1 MEEENL
7 SLIYYKNGCKAFES
21 GDYIPAKAFFLEAL
35 NSGELSGEHTQ
46 TVCYHLAEIYKK
58 LEQYLEATAWVTKT
72 ILSGSEIA
80 AERFLDNSFL
90 KEELLS
96 VCSFIVLKY
105 SGYVFNS
112 LNLLWS
118 DWYTNCNGGVKIIS
132 NSSQVDYKVIDFIFN
147 LTKYDTETAL
157 EFFEYCL
164 FNKIITPDIYRNIIF
179 THLMSAVLTDKV
191 SYGLFASFLL
201 DNFQEAKNYL
211 NKLSPEFLYSKF
223 VVLQNRIEK
232 IAHKTIRDELNYIIF
247 EKFQANQDCFHDP
260 DYCKAV
266 HHCLEAISN
275 DFMIPRI
282 IIEQYVQNLYM
293 INDHY
298 DVLNIKQF
306 ALRRLNDHPDK
317 LSILSTSL
325 AMYSHNITDKDKMLS
340 AIRHVIVLLE
350 NGKEEIEKQKQEKS
364 SMFGFMSTWFESNS
378 AVDDQMITISLNI
391 AVDVVGKM
399 VKIDH
404 VSDIYLL
411 LKQFQSTVV
420 GKKSLCMDKKIGQIF
435 KEIESILITAIKD
448 MDKLDEK
455 SEISGPGQNKI

>member
-1 MEEENL
+1 MEEEKL
-7 SLIYYKNGCKAFES
+7 SHIYYKSGCKAVGS
-21 GDYIPAKAFFLEAL
+21 GDYIPAKACFLEAI
-35 NSGELSGEHTQ
+35 NSGELSGEQIQ
-46 TVCYHLAEIYKK
+46 TVCYSLAEINKK
-58 LEQYLEATAWVTKT
+58 LEQYLESTAWFTKA
-72 ILSGSEIA
+72 ILSGSEKA
-80 AERFLDNSFL
+80 AEEFLDNSFL

-105 SGYVFNS
+105 SGYAFNS

-147 LTKYDTETAL
+147 LTKYDTEIAL

-164 FNKIITPDIYRNIIF
+164 FNKIIAPDIYRNIIF
-179 THLMSAVLTDKV
+179 THLMRAVLTDKV
-191 SYGLFASFLL
+191 SYGLFLSFLL
-201 DNFQEAKNYL
+201 DDFQEAKNYL
-211 NKLSPEFLYSKF
+211 KKLSPEFLYSKF
-223 VVLQNRIEK
+223 VVLQNRIEEIANK
-232 IAHKTIRDELNYIIF
+232 IIRDELNYMIF
-247 EKFQANQDCFHDP
+247 ERFQANQDCFHDP

-275 DFMIPRI
+275 DFMIPRK

-306 ALRRLNDHPDK
+306 AVKRLNEHPDK
-317 LSILSTSL
+317 SSSLSTSL

-350 NGKEEIEKQKQEKS
+350 NAKEEIEKQKREKS
-364 SMFGFMSTWFESNS
+364 SIFENIVTWFGHHS
-378 AVDDQMITISLNI
+378 AADEQMITISLNI
-391 AVDVVGKM
+391 AVDIVGKM

-420 GKKSLCMDKKIGQIF
+420 GKKSLCTDKKIVQIF
-435 KEIESILITAIKD
+435 NEIESILITAIKD
-448 MDKLDEK
+448 MDKSDEK
-455 SEISGPGQNKI
+455 SYISRLG